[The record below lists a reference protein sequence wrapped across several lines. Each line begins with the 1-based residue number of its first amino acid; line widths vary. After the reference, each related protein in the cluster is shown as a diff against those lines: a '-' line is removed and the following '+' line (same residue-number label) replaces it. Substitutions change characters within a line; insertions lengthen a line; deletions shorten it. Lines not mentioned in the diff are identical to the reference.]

1 MARWAPERRDTIR
14 AVCEQLLQNYPRG
27 RVVVGVDGPDAT
39 TRVPFADDLATELR
53 ALGHDTFRASL
64 ADFQQPRAQREARG
78 VDAAVALYEHGYDYS
93 AFRRVLLGP
102 FRLAGATGF
111 STAFFD
117 AERNVTFESRWQT
130 GPADA
135 ILVVDGPYLLRP
147 ELRGI
152 WNFTVRLDSEVSGAG
167 AAASPTENEAQ
178 ALYRT
183 QVGPLVTPS
192 VYLNMDDAA
201 HPRQVFADSC

>member
-14 AVCEQLLQNYPRG
+14 AVSEQLLQNYPRG
-27 RVVVGVDGPDAT
+27 RVVVGVDGPDGAT
-39 TRVPFADDLATELR
+39 RAPFADDLAADLR
-53 ALGHDTFRASL
+53 ALGHDTFRASF
-64 ADFQQPRAQREARG
+64 ADFRHPRAHRESRG
-78 VDAAVALYEHGYDYS
+78 AETAVGLYEHGYDYS

-102 FRLAGATGF
+102 FRLAGSTGF

-117 AERNVTFESRWQT
+117 AERDVPFESRWQS

-135 ILVVDGPYLLRP
+135 VLVVDGPYLLRP
-147 ELRGI
+147 ELRGV
-152 WNFTVRLDSEVSGAG
+152 WNFTVRLDSEVPGAG
-167 AAASPTENEAQ
+167 AAASEAENEAQ
-178 ALYRT
+178 ALYRRE
-183 QVGPLVTPS
+183 VGPLVTPS

>member
-27 RVVVGVDGPDAT
+27 RVVVGVDGPDAS

-53 ALGHDTFRASL
+53 TLGHDTFRASL
-64 ADFQQPRAQREARG
+64 ADFQQPRAQREPRG

-102 FRLAGATGF
+102 FRLAGSTGF

-135 ILVVDGPYLLRP
+135 VLEIRKDAH
-147 ELRGI
+147 RGTRT
-152 WNFTVRLDSEVSGAG
+152 FATRLPR
-167 AAASPTENEAQ
+167 AAAARGLPARLGQ
-178 ALYRT
+178 ALRA
-183 QVGPLVTPS
+183 P
-192 VYLNMDDAA
+192 
-201 HPRQVFADSC
+201 PRAVPV

>member
-14 AVCEQLLQNYPRG
+14 AIAEQMQQNYPRG

-39 TRVPFADDLATELR
+39 TTVPFADDLATELR
-53 ALGHDTFRASL
+53 LLGHDTFRASL
-64 ADFQQPRAQREARG
+64 ADFQLPRAQRETRG
-78 VDAAVALYEHGYDYS
+78 VVTAVGLYDHGYDYS

-117 AERNVTFESRWQT
+117 AERDVTFESRWQT

-135 ILVVDGPYLLRP
+135 VLVVDGPYLLRP

-152 WNFTVRLDSEVSGAG
+152 WNFTVRLDSEVPGAG
-167 AAASPTENEAQ
+167 AAASAAENEAQ
-178 ALYRT
+178 ALYRS

-192 VYLNMDDAA
+192 VYINNDDPE